1 MSGILSGLSLARE
14 RLRGPSAPLVLC
26 LSCVVLFA
34 VGVLERQ
41 SDALSAPDDALTGA
55 VFGITLPLVA
65 YLVSERVCEG
75 VRLDR
80 SVDCL
85 ARYGVDRRAALSGVL
100 LASALSAALAGA
112 LLTISALLGAHSPH
126 SPTLLAD
133 LRASVGI
140 AFVAGAV
147 YSLYFGAASLFGKRA
162 AGRKWALIVDFVL
175 GAGGSALAAPWPRG
189 HVRNLLGGQPV
200 IELSQASAWIALTL
214 IGVAC
219 TTLSVARTPE

>member
-1 MSGILSGLSLARE
+1 MSGILSGIALARE

-41 SDALSAPDDALTGA
+41 SDALSAPDDALAGA

-75 VRLDR
+75 MRLDR
-80 SVDCL
+80 GVDCL

-100 LASALSAALAGA
+100 LASALSSALAGA
-112 LLTISALLGAHSPH
+112 LLTISALLGAHRPH

-147 YSLYFGAASLFGKRA
+147 YALYFGAASLFGKRA
-162 AGRKWALIVDFVL
+162 GGRKWALIIDFVL

-189 HVRNLLGGQPV
+189 HVRNLLGGHPV
-200 IELSQASAWIALTL
+200 VELSQASAWLALTL

-219 TTLSVARTPE
+219 MTLSVARTSE